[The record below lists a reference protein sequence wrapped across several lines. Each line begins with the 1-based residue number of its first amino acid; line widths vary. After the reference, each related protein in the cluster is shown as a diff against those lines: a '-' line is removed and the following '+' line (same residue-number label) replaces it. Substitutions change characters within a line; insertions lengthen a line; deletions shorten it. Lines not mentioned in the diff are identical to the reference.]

1 VSFVVDASVAVK
13 WFLPEAD
20 SELARQLLVQPDVLI
35 APDILPIEIGNVF
48 WKARRLGKV
57 DEPQAEIALA
67 ALRGI
72 IALHSAEAMAEGALR
87 LSFALDHPIHDC
99 LYLLLAEQQDA
110 QLITADQRL
119 VRRLRGTKFSHRVRW
134 LSDTTS
140 DAGV

>member
-1 VSFVVDASVAVK
+1 MSFVVDASVAVK

-20 SELARQLLVQPDVLI
+20 SGLARYLLAQPDMLI

-48 WKARRLGKV
+48 WTARRLGKM
-57 DEPQAEIALA
+57 DDTQAEIALA

-87 LSFALDHPIHDC
+87 LSFALDHPIYDC

-119 VRRLRGTKFSHRVRW
+119 VRRLDGTNFSHRVRW

-140 DAGV
+140 DAGA